1 MVVIVQNYRVVTKG
15 SYSIYQT
22 RKKSSWVS
30 TLIIFRLFLDIK
42 LSIVFKKISLV
53 LGIALTLPR

>member
-1 MVVIVQNYRVVTKG
+1 MIVIIQNYRVATKG
-15 SYSIYQT
+15 RYSIYQT

-30 TLIIFRLFLDIK
+30 TLIIFLLFLDIK
-42 LSIVFKKISLV
+42 LSIVFKKIPLV